1 MHARQLC
8 SLALS
13 LFLFYSGGLP
23 LRMYGM
29 YGIQLECKERDF
41 IMRITRIWTLHHV
54 KLMHSSAVQSK
65 SSVSTWDV
73 SCSCHVWCHFPA
85 SFRLKRVAI
94 CSSLTSS
101 MEWERCP
108 ICSSFTSSVEQECC
122 LSLTCKACIQGL
134 LLFSG
139 LILPQASR
147 DLFFLYFK
155 RGARASSNPFVL
167 YLKRGARALFI
178 LDLKSMQS
186 EIVVRPI
193 CSSLISL
200 KRVARALFQ
209 LVHINKCLI
218 CLISLLFFKM
228 TSFACYNF

>member
-23 LRMYGM
+23 LGM
-29 YGIQLECKERDF
+29 YGIRLECKECDF
-41 IMRITRIWTLHHV
+41 IVCITRVWTLDHV
-54 KLMHSSAVQSK
+54 KLTHSSAVQSK
-65 SSVSTWDV
+65 SNMSTWDV
-73 SCSCHVWCHFPA
+73 SCSCRIWCHFPA
-85 SFRLKRVAI
+85 SFCLKRVTI

-101 MEWERCP
+101 MERECCT
-108 ICSSFTSSVEQECC
+108 ICSSFT
-122 LSLTCKACIQGL
+122 LTWKACSQRL

-147 DLFFLYFK
+147 DLFFLYFR

-167 YLKRGARALFI
+167 YLKSGARALFI
-178 LDLKSMQS
+178 LDLKSVQS

-218 CLISLLFFKM
+218 CLISLLFIKM
-228 TSFACYNF
+228 TSSSFACYNF